1 MIIVRQ
7 LPGLRV
13 INSGSPSSYTLVTR
27 NFSETEKL
35 SAPASMY
42 HTASARVFCLHR
54 RSASLLNSHTRT
66 RARFFTRTAR
76 VHRRVPTFSCSSS
89 STHQTAVVS
98 PLCRRRLLQTSIT
111 RTRARLFTRTARVHR
126 RAPTF
131 SCSSSSTHQ
140 TAGVS
145 PLCVCVQLHTHTGTR
160 TDNSSSIGRSPRC
173 TAEAPTSKPQLS
185 SRVLWTHVI
194 IYCKYKEV
202 KNNGN
207 SCEISKDFL
216 HILHLHV
223 SPHKRAKA

>member
-1 MIIVRQ
+1 MVIVRQ

-13 INSGSPSSYTLVTR
+13 INSGSPSSYTLVTS

-35 SAPASMY
+35 SAPASVY
-42 HTASARVFCLHR
+42 HTASAWVFCLHR
-54 RSASLLNSHTRT
+54 RSASLLNSH
-66 RARFFTRTAR
+66 
-76 VHRRVPTFSCSSS
+76 
-89 STHQTAVVS
+89 
-98 PLCRRRLLQTSIT
+98 T

-140 TAGVS
+140 RAGVS
-145 PLCVCVQLHTHTGTR
+145 PLR
-160 TDNSSSIGRSPRC
+160 
-173 TAEAPTSKPQLS
+173 TSKPQLS

-207 SCEISKDFL
+207 SCEFSKDFL
-216 HILHLHV
+216 HISHLHM